1 MDIKEKYVESVVMN
15 KPKYGTGKNQKQI
28 ISGNHFSNKPCE
40 MCVGYEGI
48 KRPDNIYVCE
58 FCEDVYPIKD

>member
-1 MDIKEKYVESVVMN
+1 MN